1 MVIKKHVGTNTY
13 VILSRSFVDRDFNL
27 DGNLIVGRKVYF
39 WGDLAVSGALELGKS
54 SEIKGN
60 LTASYAL
67 LGPRTH
73 IKGNVQVENDL
84 TLLDGARTDGDVI
97 CGGNAL
103 IRPGVTTDHI
113 QAGGD
118 VKMVGK
124 VNTKRVKAG
133 GKVISR
139 TS

>member
-1 MVIKKHVGTNTY
+1 MVLKKHIGTNTY
-13 VILSRSFVDRDFNL
+13 VILSRSFVDRDFNV

-39 WGDLAVSGALELGKS
+39 WGDLAVSGTLELGKS

-60 LTASYAL
+60 LTANHAL
-67 LGPRTH
+67 LGPSTH

-84 TLLDGARTDGDVI
+84 TLLDGARIDGDVL

-103 IRPGVTTDHI
+103 IRPGVMMDHV

-118 VKMVGK
+118 VKLVGK

-133 GKVISR
+133 GKVVSR